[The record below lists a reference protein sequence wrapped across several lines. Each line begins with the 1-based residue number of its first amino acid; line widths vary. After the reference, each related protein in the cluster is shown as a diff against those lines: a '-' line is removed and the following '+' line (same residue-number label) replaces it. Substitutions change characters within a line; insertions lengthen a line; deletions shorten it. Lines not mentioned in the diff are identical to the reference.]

1 MLFHRFCDQNK
12 TQLNGM
18 SSDPSESELVART
31 MLISHSKIKSM
42 TGHGQPIVHFSFFG
56 KKLLVFLD
64 ITIFIEFMQPKMQLN
79 GISSDRSWERRK

>member
-18 SSDPSESELVART
+18 LSDSNESELVAKKC
-31 MLISHSKIKSM
+31 MA
-42 TGHGQPIVHFSFFG
+42 GHGQPIVHFSFFG

-79 GISSDRSWERRK
+79 GISSDRSQ